1 MPAEN
6 TFNIG
11 IPALGRMLRTGKTSS
26 VELTRHAL
34 ARLEAHGHALNA
46 VAHLMPERALAEAAK
61 ADRDLKAGRDHGPL
75 HGIPYG
81 AKDLLAA
88 KGAPTEWGSF
98 AHEGQRFTH
107 DATVIKRLS
116 AAGAVLVA
124 KTSMV
129 SLAGGGGYRFASAS
143 ISGPGRNPWDA
154 GRWAG
159 GSSSGSGAAVGGAL
173 LPFAI
178 GSETWGSIVVPSS
191 FCGATGFRPTYGR
204 VPRTGAMALSW
215 TLDKLGPIARSAE
228 DASLVLAAIAG
239 PDPADP
245 SSVVG
250 TYRHTRRNARP
261 LRVGVLREDFSK
273 GGDKEIE
280 KAFEAALNALEKAGM
295 RLSDAKLPDRPYA
308 TVASVLVVAEGSA
321 AFESLI
327 TGPRLAKLSDPEQRA
342 GFAAG
347 FALTGV
353 DYLHAVRLRESCRNA
368 VAAVFEHFDV
378 LVAPSLMDV
387 APPIEAN
394 LDTYFSGS
402 GGLLQAAG
410 NCVGIPCMS
419 VPMGYGKGHL
429 PCGLQICGAAGN
441 ERAVVD
447 LARAFQTNTH
457 WHRDLPALT

>member
-1 MPAEN
+1 MAAEDL
-6 TFNIG
+6 FNLG
-11 IPALGRMLRTGKTSS
+11 IPQLGRMLRTGKTSS
-26 VELTRHAL
+26 VELTRFAL
-34 ARLEAHGHALNA
+34 DRLERHGKALNA
-46 VAHLMPERALAEAAK
+46 VAHLLPERALVEAAK
-61 ADRDLKAGRDHGPL
+61 ADKDLKAGRDHGSL

-88 KGAPTEWGSF
+88 RGGPTEWGSF
-98 AHEGQRFTH
+98 AHEGQKFAQ

-143 ISGPGRNPWDA
+143 ISGPGRNPWNP

-191 FCGATGFRPTYGR
+191 FCGATGLRPTYGR

-215 TLDKLGPIARSAE
+215 TLDKIGPIARSAE

-250 TYRHTRRNARP
+250 KYRHYRQSGRP
-261 LRVGVLREDFSK
+261 LRVGVLREDFTK
-273 GGDKEIE
+273 GGDKAIE
-280 KAFEAALNALEKAGM
+280 KAFEAALRTLEQAGM
-295 RLSDAKLPDRPYA
+295 RLSDTKLPDRPYA
-308 TVASVLVVAEGSA
+308 TVASVLVVVEGSA
-321 AFESLI
+321 AFESLL
-327 TGPRLAKLSDPEQRA
+327 TGPRIAKLNDPEQRA

-347 FALTGV
+347 LALNGV

-368 VAAVFEHFDV
+368 VAKVFEGFDV

-394 LDTYFSGS
+394 LDTYFSGG

-419 VPMGYGKGHL
+419 VPMGYGKYHL
-429 PCGLQICGAAGN
+429 PCGLQICAAAGN
-441 ERAVVD
+441 ERAMVD
-447 LARAFQTNTH
+447 LASAYQKKTH
-457 WHRDLPALT
+457 WHRDVPALA